1 MVWNKL
7 LIGLSWWVFMRSFF
21 LHLNIRCFCVD
32 SKTTSNYSGIGASKN
47 SSVPSAQI
55 LVMQFKITLMQCI
68 ESGLWDKRFWS
79 RKKFLGVVWLWVT
92 GQPSPL
98 NGSMRAGA
106 VLGSLA
112 ALLLTLYVLPP
123 VLVLFA
129 IAQKQAAQ
137 QKYSWMAG
145 KVSCFFFPSLKKIL
159 SHIGYTQAGFRVIIR
174 KHCNN
179 LLQSSF
185 ARAKPGFESWKKNKS
200 HAEFASMLEK
210 NKQKTSWKT

>member
-1 MVWNKL
+1 MSL
-7 LIGLSWWVFMRSFF
+7 HEEFLSASE
-21 LHLNIRCFCVD
+21 HRCFCVD
-32 SKTTSNYSGIGASKN
+32 SKITSNYSGIGASKN

-55 LVMQFKITLMQCI
+55 LAMQCKITLMQRI

-98 NGSMRAGA
+98 NGSVRAGA

-145 KVSCFFFPSLKKIL
+145 KELVVFFFPSLKKVL
-159 SHIGYTQAGFRVIIR
+159 SHVGYTQAGFRVNIR
-174 KHCNN
+174 KHFNN

-185 ARAKPGFESWKKNKS
+185 ARSKPGFESWKKK
-200 HAEFASMLEK
+200 
-210 NKQKTSWKT
+210 